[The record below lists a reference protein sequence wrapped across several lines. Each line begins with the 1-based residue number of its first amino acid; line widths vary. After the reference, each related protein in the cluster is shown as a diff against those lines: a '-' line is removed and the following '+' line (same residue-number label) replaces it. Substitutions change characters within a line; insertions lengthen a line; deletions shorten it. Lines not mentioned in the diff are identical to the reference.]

1 MHNLSDQQILYTY
14 CQSTIFSIKSSK
26 LNLIPLKQLTITHWH
41 KHKTHKHFIGKSQF
55 FMKVQFT
62 NPVLSFDRST
72 FQQVHEEEE
81 FYGSLRNR
89 KAWESASFDEVKHT
103 DFVTNANERAKRS
116 TFNIFWLFQF
126 TLQSTSILI
135 RRCQTNIQN
144 AIHWVTVLLRSSLC
158 EFNSEDN
165 EDSVSHR
172 LTSKLSLDSNFFNM
186 DNNNTTSIHNTSGNQ
201 QFSSVQSFIGNE
213 TNTFTT
219 PNPPSPMSN
228 GLLRQRKQDSQYQ
241 FH

>member
-1 MHNLSDQQILYTY
+1 
-14 CQSTIFSIKSSK
+14 
-26 LNLIPLKQLTITHWH
+26 
-41 KHKTHKHFIGKSQF
+41 
-55 FMKVQFT
+55 MKVQFT

-72 FQQVHEEEE
+72 FQQIHEEEE

-103 DFVTNANERAKRS
+103 DFVTNANERAK
-116 TFNIFWLFQF
+116 TVNIQHLWLFQF

-135 RRCQTNIQN
+135 RRCQNNIQN

-186 DNNNTTSIHNTSGNQ
+186 ENTTTSIHNTSGMSTQ
-201 QFSSVQSFIGNE
+201 QSSSLLSSVRK
-213 TNTFTT
+213 TNIFTT

-228 GLLRQRKQDSQYQ
+228 GLLRQRKQESQ
-241 FH
+241 

>member
-1 MHNLSDQQILYTY
+1 MTDPHFNK
-14 CQSTIFSIKSSK
+14 STRRR
-26 LNLIPLKQLTITHWH
+26 
-41 KHKTHKHFIGKSQF
+41 
-55 FMKVQFT
+55 
-62 NPVLSFDRST
+62 SF
-72 FQQVHEEEE
+72 

-89 KAWESASFDEVKHT
+89 KAWESASFDKVKHT
-103 DFVTNANERAKRS
+103 DFVTNANERAK
-116 TFNIFWLFQF
+116 TVNIQHLWLFQF

-135 RRCQTNIQN
+135 RRCQNNIQN

-186 DNNNTTSIHNTSGNQ
+186 NNNTTSIHNTSGNQ
-201 QFSSVQSFIGNE
+201 QFSSVQSFNGNE
-213 TNTFTT
+213 TNTLTI